1 MLIYF
6 SKSLVIGR
14 LASIAIFSCIA
25 RGEARSDVDV
35 NILIVARDLPR
46 SRFKRLELFEKA
58 EEVIEPFV
66 EELWSR
72 GIYVDFSP
80 IILDVEEAEK
90 YRPICLDMVI
100 YAVIVFNRNDFF
112 KKVLDEIAEKLKTLS
127 TERKRVGKLWSWVLK
142 KEYRPGEVIEI

>member
-72 GIYVDFSP
+72 DIYVDFSP
-80 IILDVEEAEK
+80 IILDVEETEK
-90 YRPICLDMVI
+90 HRPIYLDMVI